1 MKSTKMPTIALI
13 VSLIGAAT
21 AVNAQ
26 HKAGQYEPGSTGK
39 IAQRHSQSASTG
51 STYDVG
57 PFLTYGATLAPG
69 DGSREVNVYCNV
81 CHSPNYITTQPP
93 LPADTWAAEVTK
105 MQKTYGAVI
114 PDEATKK
121 IVSYLQANYT
131 PETRKH

>member
-1 MKSTKMPTIALI
+1 MKTTKKLTMVLIA
-13 VSLIGAAT
+13 SLVGAAT

-26 HKAGQYEPGSTGK
+26 HKAGHYEPGPTGK
-39 IAQRHSQSASTG
+39 IAQTHIQTASTDA
-51 STYDVG
+51 TYDAG
-57 PFLTYGATLAPG
+57 PYPTYRPALAPG

-81 CHSPNYITTQPP
+81 CHSPNYITMQPP
-93 LPADTWAAEVTK
+93 LPADTWAAEVAK

-131 PETRKH
+131 PDTRKH

>member
-1 MKSTKMPTIALI
+1 MKTTKIFTLALI
-13 VSLIGAAT
+13 ASLIGAAT

-26 HKAGQYEPGSTGK
+26 HKAGHYEPGATGK
-39 IAQRHSQSASTG
+39 IAQPLSQIASTDAM
-51 STYDVG
+51 YDVG
-57 PFLTYGATLAPG
+57 PFPTYRPTLSPG

-81 CHSPNYITTQPP
+81 CHSPIYITMQPP

-114 PDEATKK
+114 PEEAAKK

-131 PETRKH
+131 PDTRKH